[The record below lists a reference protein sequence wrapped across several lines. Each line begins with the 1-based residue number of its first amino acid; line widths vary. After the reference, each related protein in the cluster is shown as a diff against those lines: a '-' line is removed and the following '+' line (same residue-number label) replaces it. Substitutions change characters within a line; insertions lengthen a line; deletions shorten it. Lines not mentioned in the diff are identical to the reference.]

1 MKKFSFRNG
10 ILAITFLI
18 YFIFSLILF
27 LYFNNIYYQNVKE
40 KLIAENSFSARSVEQ
55 FLNTKKDTLVQEARF
70 VVNYPAVYF
79 AFAHNK
85 YVNFYWNKPLNINN
99 LNLENMNNY
108 KYTEISYGL
117 SRVIG
122 KNITD
127 GSMYDINVA
136 LFDKDAAPLSNVP
149 GIDEDFKDTGKES
162 YIKYMLSENNKYSNI
177 QPVSTIISKNNKLFL
192 KGVDR
197 IYSSGPMGVA
207 VVTLELKE
215 SMLNNIKNVVN
226 KEIVILVN
234 DEVQLSTMKVEKD
247 TFDASKSSFNEGN
260 EFFNVFKIKGREM
273 GYSLFPIKDFDN
285 NIIAYAGVGF
295 DMKAV
300 KDTYTSNMSKFIPI
314 EIFSSLLLFIIL
326 FIITKKIFNPFQNII
341 EITEEINKGNYYIE
355 NKDTGIREFSAIMES
370 ISKMSEAI
378 KNREEELLKLSTI
391 DRLTGICNKSK
402 LNDILRTEIEF
413 SKRYGNDLS
422 IIMVDIDHFKKV
434 NDTFGHEAGDV
445 VLKEVASVLRNNI
458 RKTDFIGRWGGEE
471 FLIICTGTNLEGAT
485 KLANKLRE
493 KVEAYDYS
501 IKSNQTASFGVA
513 SFIAGED
520 SKSFFVKVDKALY
533 NAKKLGR
540 NRVEVSNS
548 RDV

>member
-1 MKKFSFRNG
+1 MKKISFRNV

-40 KLIAENSFSARSVEQ
+40 KLIAENGFSARSVQQ

-79 AFAHNK
+79 AFVHDK
-85 YVNFYWNKPLNINN
+85 YINFNWNKPLDINN
-99 LNLENMNNY
+99 LNLEDMDSY
-108 KYTEISYGL
+108 KYTEISYRL
-117 SRVIG
+117 SRIVG
-122 KNITD
+122 KNMTD
-127 GSMYDINVA
+127 GRMADINIA
-136 LFDKDAAPLSNVP
+136 FFDKNGASLSNVP
-149 GIDEDFKDTGKES
+149 GIEENFKDTGKES
-162 YIKYMLSENNKYSNI
+162 YIKYMLGEDNKYSNI
-177 QPVSTIISKNNKLFL
+177 QPVGTITSKNNKLFF

-197 IYSSGPMGVA
+197 VYSSEPMGAA
-207 VVTLELKE
+207 VVTLELKD
-215 SMLNNIKNVVN
+215 SMLNNFKNVVN

-234 DEVQLSTMKVEKD
+234 NEIQLSTMEMEKD
-247 TFDASKSSFNEGN
+247 IFNASKSDFNKGN
-260 EFFNVFKIKGREM
+260 EFFNVFKINGREM
-273 GYSLFPIKDFDN
+273 GYSFFPIKDFDN

-300 KDTYTSNMSKFIPI
+300 KDTYTNNMSKFIPI

-326 FIITKKIFNPFQNII
+326 FIITKKVFRPFQNII

-355 NKDTGIREFSAIMES
+355 NKDTEIREFSAIIES
-370 ISKMSEAI
+370 IGKMSEAI
-378 KNREEELLKLSTI
+378 KNREEELVKLSTI
-391 DRLTGICNKSK
+391 DRLTEICNKSK
-402 LNDILRTEIEF
+402 LNDILIAEIEF
-413 SKRYGNDLS
+413 SKMYGNDLS

-434 NDTFGHEAGDV
+434 NDTFGHEVGDA
-445 VLKEVASVLRNNI
+445 VLKEVTSILRNNI

-471 FLIICTGTNLEGAT
+471 FLIICTGANLEGAT

-493 KVEAYDYS
+493 KVETYNYS
-501 IKSNQTASFGVA
+501 TKCNQTASFGVA

-520 SKSFFVKVDKALY
+520 SKSFFVRVDKALY

-540 NRVEVSNS
+540 NRVEVSNCGYE
-548 RDV
+548 